1 MKMYPSFPKAFIL
14 LILATSWL
22 NLEGF
27 DKEIEILEL
36 FAGQARLTRLS
47 KSLGFGTAA
56 HDIDYDPLPR
66 VDKSK
71 KSAMDINGS
80 AGFVLLDSQPLALLL
95 ATLGWSLETLQQPH
109 WQLSDFLIIVG
120 GQWSTISLLVPKLD
134 FVMLFPCWG
143 PIQMNYFRPIDAPE
157 PRLILHSILN
167 CRFGNLLALVG
178 VLCSTWVAVNAGTS
192 QRDVLTPMGHPEYP
206 SVQSGNIMVSR
217 LGLLITIDFD
227 VWSH

>member
-22 NLEGF
+22 NLEGP

-56 HDIDYDPLPR
+56 HDIDYDPLPK

-95 ATLGWSLETLQQPH
+95 ASLGWSLKTLQQPH
-109 WQLSDFLIIVG
+109 
-120 GQWSTISLLVPKLD
+120 
-134 FVMLFPCWG
+134 
-143 PIQMNYFRPIDAPE
+143 
-157 PRLILHSILN
+157 
-167 CRFGNLLALVG
+167 
-178 VLCSTWVAVNAGTS
+178 
-192 QRDVLTPMGHPEYP
+192 
-206 SVQSGNIMVSR
+206 
-217 LGLLITIDFD
+217 
-227 VWSH
+227 